1 MKTLT
6 EYFGTGEFSNRKAHI
21 VLDDVGDYGVVY
33 IINEKEEY
41 RVFPE
46 RAIYYVQDA
55 AENWVTGII
64 NPGDLAHVY

>member
-1 MKTLT
+1 MRTLT

-21 VLDDVGDYGVVY
+21 VQDDVGDYGVIY
-33 IINEKEEY
+33 IIGEKEEY

-64 NPGDLAHVY
+64 NPVDLSHVY

>member
-6 EYFGTGEFSNRKAHI
+6 EYFGTGEFSNRRAKI
-21 VLDDVGDYGVVY
+21 VQDDVGDYGVIY
-33 IINEKEEY
+33 IIGEKEEY

-55 AENWVTGII
+55 ADNWVTGIFSLK
-64 NPGDLAHVY
+64 DLHEIY